1 MDTRDLVDINEA
13 QRITGLDKDAIY
25 KLARQKRIRSFK
37 VIGSALRFERSDL
50 VSLVE
55 ERPAHV

>member
-13 QRITGLDKDAIY
+13 QRITGLDKDTIY